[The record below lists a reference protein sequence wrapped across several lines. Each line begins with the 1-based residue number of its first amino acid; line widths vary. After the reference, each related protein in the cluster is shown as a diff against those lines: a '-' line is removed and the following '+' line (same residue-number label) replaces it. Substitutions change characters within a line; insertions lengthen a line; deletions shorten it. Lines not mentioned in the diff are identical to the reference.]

1 MNTLLVFLLQTPA
14 APVAETPAIQPMQP
28 LGWLFLVVSV
38 SAVTVL
44 TAWCFYK
51 VLTAPP
57 AE

>member
-1 MNTLLVFLLQTPA
+1 MNHLLVLLAQAPA
-14 APVAETPAIQPMQP
+14 AAEAHKIQPMQP

-38 SAVTVL
+38 SSVVGL
-44 TAWCFYK
+44 VGWCFYK